1 MVIVEVLR
9 QPVDLAV
16 LKRVLAARGL
26 AKRVH
31 DLLRLYRQ
39 ERHAAQRR
47 CGGRLWQAKRLE
59 EGLFVLHALVA
70 FSVLSALLVR
80 LVDRLGLVGRSAGL
94 VLAVLVGRGVAFFG
108 GSLVVPCLLVSVV
121 CIVGVIRNVSFRRG
135 NCNAILTLS
144 DGYHEPRLGAEC
156 LSRRNG
162 PYAVRIP
169 GHEALVALGAY
180 RLDLARKPDCVQDVS
195 KGGLIADR
203 KLKAQVVVAKLHHV
217 PG

>member
-1 MVIVEVLR
+1 MG
-9 QPVDLAV
+9 QFVDLAV

-31 DLLRLYRQ
+31 DLLHLHRQ
-39 ERHAAQRR
+39 ERHAVQRR

-59 EGLFVLHALVA
+59 EGIFVLHALVA
-70 FSVLSALLVR
+70 F
-80 LVDRLGLVGRSAGL
+80 
-94 VLAVLVGRGVAFFG
+94 FG
-108 GSLVVPCLLVSVV
+108 GSLVIPCLLVSVV
-121 CIVGVIRNVSFRRG
+121 CIVGVIRTVSFRRG
-135 NCNAILTLS
+135 NRNAILTLS

-169 GHEALVALGAY
+169 GHKALVALGTH

-195 KGGLIADR
+195 KGDLVADR